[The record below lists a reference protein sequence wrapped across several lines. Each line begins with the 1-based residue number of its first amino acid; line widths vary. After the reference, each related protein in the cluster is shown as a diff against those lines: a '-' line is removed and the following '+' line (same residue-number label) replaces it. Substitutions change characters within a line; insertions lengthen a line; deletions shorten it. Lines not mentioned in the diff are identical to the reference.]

1 MGNPFDDETGTF
13 HVLVNEEGQHC
24 LWPAFAQIPDGWK
37 AVLTD
42 TGRAEALDHIERNWT
57 DLRPRS
63 LAEAS

>member
-37 AVLTD
+37 AVLSD
-42 TGRAEALDHIERNWT
+42 AGRTEALDHIERNWT